1 MRLALATCGIVL
13 VLIPSVAGQDRAVS
27 QVLDKAAIYVSGF
40 ERQLAGVV
48 AEETYLQR
56 CVLDQVHVCSGGV
69 VRRELKSDLLLVPVA
84 SEARYVQFRDV
95 FEVDGKAV
103 RDREDRLTR
112 LFQDSSPSASAQLQA
127 IAEESAR
134 YNIGDI
140 QRTVNTPTL
149 ALVFLRAENQQ
160 AGTFTLTNRT
170 KPDLTSLGQLAN
182 DVPKTE
188 WADFSVVPAGT
199 RVLAFKEATH
209 NTLIRRSLNRD
220 APSHERFWVDP
231 ATGSVFMTELT
242 VDDGTVT
249 AVIDVRYRPTSSVA
263 GAMMPSE
270 MRELYI
276 HNSNTRWGDIF
287 GRATYDHFRTFR
299 VTTSTGDVKVK

>member
-27 QVLDKAAIYVSGF
+27 PLLDKAAIYVSGF

-48 AEETYLQR
+48 AEETYLQ
-56 CVLDQVHVCSGGV
+56 SAG

-84 SEARYVQFRDV
+84 SYARYVQFRDV
-95 FEVDGKAV
+95 FEVDGRTV

-134 YNIGDI
+134 YNIGAI
-140 QRTVNTPTL
+140 QRTVNVPTL

-170 KPDLTSLGQLAN
+170 KPELTSLGPYEL

-199 RVLAFKEATH
+199 RVLAFKEAKH
-209 NTLIRRSLNRD
+209 DTLIRRSLNRD
-220 APSHERFWVDP
+220 APSEERFWVEP
-231 ATGSVFMTELT
+231 ATGSVLMTELT

-249 AVIDVRYRPTSSVA
+249 AVIDVRYRPASSVG

-270 MRELYI
+270 MRERYTNNLR
-276 HNSNTRWGDIF
+276 SSSPDIL
-287 GRATYDHFRTFR
+287 GRATYDHFRRFQ